1 MNLNKLIMLRH
12 YSGEFS
18 GTASFVG
25 ELGEISLNL
34 NQEQC
39 KKVLIVLG
47 DALINTAR
55 DTAQK
60 LTVEVIDSVVK
71 SKMIEVDD
79 EQKN

>member
-1 MNLNKLIMLRH
+1 MNLDKLYMNRT

-18 GTASFVG
+18 GKAGFVG
-25 ELGEISLNL
+25 EAGEITLAL

-39 KKVLIVLG
+39 RSILIVLG

-60 LTVEVIDSVVK
+60 LTVEVIDSVVEAK
-71 SKMIEVDD
+71 KIKD
-79 EQKN
+79 

>member
-1 MNLNKLIMLRH
+1 VFIVNLDKLYMHRS
-12 YSGEFS
+12 YKGEFN

-25 ELGEISLNL
+25 EAGEISLSL

-39 KKVLIVLG
+39 KSILIVLG

-60 LTVEVIDSVVK
+60 LTVEVIDSVVEAK
-71 SKMIEVDD
+71 RIEP
-79 EQKN
+79 